1 MFILSLFV
9 KDSERKTF
17 NSGNNYR
24 IIYIVKYS
32 QSHIK
37 KMDTFLK
44 IIRLMMSEQG
54 KECK

>member
-17 NSGNNYR
+17 NSRNNYR

-37 KMDTFLK
+37 KWIHF
-44 IIRLMMSEQG
+44 
-54 KECK
+54 